1 MPSLARLIAGATA
14 TTGVVVTGRL
24 GVIVLGGILGLLVL
38 LICALALVA
47 VYGDSAV
54 RKNDARTALRIVLG
68 REDSGPDGAAEAGS
82 PCRRGA
88 VPKEKQALGQE

>member
-14 TTGVVVTGRL
+14 TTGAVVAGRL

-54 RKNDARTALRIVLG
+54 RKNDAMTALRIVLG
-68 REDSGPDGAAEAGS
+68 REDSGVGGSVEAGS
-82 PCRRGA
+82 PGPPGA
-88 VPKEKQALGQE
+88 VPEEKQAVRQG

>member
-1 MPSLARLIAGATA
+1 LRLIAGVTA

-47 VYGDSAV
+47 VYGGSAV
-54 RKNDARTALRIVLG
+54 RKNDARTVLRIVLG
-68 REDSGPDGAAEAGS
+68 REDSGSGDAVEAGS
-82 PCRRGA
+82 LCPRGA
-88 VPKEKQALGQE
+88 VPEEKQAVGQG